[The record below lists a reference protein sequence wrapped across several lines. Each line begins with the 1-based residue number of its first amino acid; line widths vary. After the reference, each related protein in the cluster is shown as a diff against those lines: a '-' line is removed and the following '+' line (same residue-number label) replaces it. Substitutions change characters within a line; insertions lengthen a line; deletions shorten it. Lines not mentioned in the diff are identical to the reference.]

1 METIKFYKI
10 NDEYGYFSN
19 FAPYP
24 IFIDGYKWLTVEH
37 YFQANKFDN
46 FEIRESIRLMESP
59 MMAAKEGRNKKNPL
73 RDDWEKIKDEVMEK
87 ALLAKFLQYHQLK
100 IKLLNTENAVLVEH
114 TSNDKYWADGGDGSG
129 KNKLG
134 QLLMNVREEIRQ
146 ICDNPYIYL
155 PPWIPFSDIDEM
167 DMFWRMGIGE
177 TYLEEWYK
185 YYTSMPNQNVY
196 QEMFPEPAEW
206 IGFYD

>member
-24 IFIDGYKWLTVEH
+24 IFIDGFMWLTVEH

-46 FEIRESIRLMESP
+46 FEIRDRIRLLKSP
-59 MMAAKEGRNKKNPL
+59 MMAAKEGRSKKNPL
-73 RDDWEKIKDEVMEK
+73 RDDWEQTKDELMKK
-87 ALLAKFLQYHQLK
+87 ALLFKFLQHHQLK
-100 IKLLNTENAVLVEH
+100 IELLNTRDAVLIEH

-129 KNKLG
+129 SNRLG

-146 ICDNPYIYL
+146 ICDNPHIYL
-155 PPWIPFSDIDEM
+155 PPWIPFPDIDKM

-177 TYLEEWYK
+177 TYLDEWFEHYIK
-185 YYTSMPNQNVY
+185 LSDQKVY
-196 QEMFPEPAEW
+196 QEMFPEPIEW